1 MSTLFNRKAALVI
14 AALWLALPWPAPP
27 LAASAGESDTRSAEG
42 DEHSFRVALGKL
54 TENVACVSDPTQTY
68 TLYLPSGYTTERR
81 WPVLFIFDPRGRS
94 VMAAEIFRAA
104 AERYGWILM
113 SSDNT
118 RSDGPWDPNFRAVRA
133 MGPDVK
139 RYAFD
144 TDRIYATGFSGGAM
158 LAWIWGQQTGG
169 VAGVISSGGRPVNP
183 SVPDTEVPFAHFG
196 AAGDEEFNYEPTREL
211 DRTAERLGAPHR
223 FESFP
228 GPHAWMPAEL
238 ALEAVE
244 WMEIQAMRSGAREA
258 DSNLVAELYAKD
270 LDQARALERSGD
282 LLKAQRRFDAVAR
295 TFEGLR
301 DVEEAAERAA
311 ELAESPEV
319 GRALA
324 AEDSARKYERAQ
336 LYQMARAFGLFNL
349 PGAAADPTEVME
361 VTELERELR
370 IPSLLKTAKAD
381 TAKSFAARR
390 VLNSMSAQLGFY
402 LPQDYFKA
410 RDYAR
415 AAVVL
420 ELATRVGPPRSF
432 VLYNLASAWA
442 RLGKK
447 KRAVSAL
454 ARAVA
459 AGYSNLEYME
469 QDSDLESLRE
479 LPAYTD
485 LVARLR
491 AE

>member
-1 MSTLFNRKAALVI
+1 MSTLFNKKAVLVI
-14 AALWLALPWPAPP
+14 AALWLTLPWLAQP
-27 LAASAGESDTRSAEG
+27 LAASAQESDKRSAE
-42 DEHSFRVALGKL
+42 DEHSFRVVLGQL

-94 VMAAEIFRAA
+94 VMAAEIFRNA

-158 LAWIWGQQTGG
+158 LAWIWGQRTGG

-244 WMEIQAMRSGAREA
+244 WMDIAAMRSGTRET
-258 DSNLVAELYAKD
+258 DSDLVAELYAKD
-270 LDQARALERSGD
+270 LDQARALERSGE

-295 TFEGLR
+295 TFDGLW
-301 DVEEAAERAA
+301 DVEQAAERAA
-311 ELAESPEV
+311 ELAESPEI
-319 GRALA
+319 GLALA
-324 AEDSARKYERAQ
+324 AEESARKYERAQ
-336 LYQMARAFGLFNL
+336 LYQMARAFGLFS
-349 PGAAADPTEVME
+349 PTTGASGTSEVME

-370 IPSLLKTAKAD
+370 IPSLLKTAKED
-381 TAKSFAARR
+381 TAKGFAARR

-402 LPQDYFKA
+402 LPQDYFKSQ
-410 RDYAR
+410 DYER

-420 ELATRVGPPRSF
+420 ELATRVGPPRPY

-454 ARAVA
+454 ARAVD

-479 LPAYTD
+479 LPAYTS
-485 LVARLR
+485 LAARLR
-491 AE
+491 GE